1 MVKQLQ
7 DDLNTGYL
15 YQTLTGEGLV
25 PRLSQ
30 VKVWYQD
37 SHMQVKVWYHDSH
50 RLRSGTKTLT
60 GESLVPRLSQVK
72 VWYQDSHTLRS
83 GTKTLTR

>member
-15 YQTLTGEGLV
+15 YHDSHMLRSGTKTLTGEGLVPRLLQVKVWYHDSHMLRSGTKTLTGEGLV

-37 SHMQVKVWYHDSH
+37 SH
-50 RLRSGTKTLT
+50 R
-60 GESLVPRLSQVK
+60 
-72 VWYQDSHTLRS
+72 
-83 GTKTLTR
+83 